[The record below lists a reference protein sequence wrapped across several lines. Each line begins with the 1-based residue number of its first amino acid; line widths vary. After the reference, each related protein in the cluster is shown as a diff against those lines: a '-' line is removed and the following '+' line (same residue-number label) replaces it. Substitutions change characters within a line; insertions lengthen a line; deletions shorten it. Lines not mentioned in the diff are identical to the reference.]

1 MSTHDDDHLSGK
13 MSVDDH
19 LVYNEGSLK
28 KRKCIH
34 GALVRS
40 GSNGAFHIS
49 FYDARSSMHDEITK
63 SDRSPFSGDWQISGD
78 WSPPMEIGGSADRS
92 VRSNQ

>member
-1 MSTHDDDHLSGK
+1 MLILEIFLDHKSGEIY
-13 MSVDDH
+13 VACH
-19 LVYNEGSLK
+19 LVEIEGSLK

-49 FYDARSSMHDEITK
+49 FYDARSSMHDEMHK
-63 SDRSPFSGDWQISGD
+63 K
-78 WSPPMEIGGSADRS
+78 
-92 VRSNQ
+92 